1 MNIYIYICISRKPD
15 FSPTA
20 SVGAT
25 AASVARRGECER
37 SGSWE
42 WEAVWTFFL
51 SLAQFLRF

>member
-1 MNIYIYICISRKPD
+1 MHISRKPD

-20 SVGAT
+20 SVDAT